1 MGAAVMANLITLLR
15 IVAAFHVAM
24 VVVHGPPALQW
35 ANAPLLVL
43 MVALD
48 GVDGLVARRRGETSR
63 FGSVFDVM
71 ADRVTETLLWLTL
84 AYVDLVPVSAAI
96 VVLGRDM
103 IVDAIRYPRMG
114 KKNRGF
120 DVMHSTLGRWLVAG
134 RFMRAAY
141 GTLKAITFA
150 LLLAMQPLA
159 AIQPPWWSA
168 VATWLM
174 PAALVLVWLTVT
186 MCLVRGVPVIYEW
199 ACILSRADRIRHN
212 RAMHRHA

>member
-1 MGAAVMANLITLLR
+1 MANLITLFR
-15 IVAAFHVAM
+15 IIAAFYVAM

-35 ANAPLLVL
+35 ANAPLLVI

-48 GVDGLVARRRGETSR
+48 GVDGMVARVWGQTSR

-96 VVLGRDM
+96 LVLGRDM

-120 DVMHSTLGRWLVAG
+120 DVMHTTMGRWLVAG
-134 RFMRAAY
+134 RFMRGAY
-141 GTLKAITFA
+141 GTAKAVTFA
-150 LLLAMQPLA
+150 LLLGIQPLMA
-159 AIQPPWWSA
+159 TQPTWWSD
-168 VATWLM
+168 VSTWLM
-174 PAALVLVWLTVT
+174 PVAMALVWLTVM
-186 MCLVRGVPVIYEW
+186 MCLVRGVPVICEW
-199 ACILSRADRIRHN
+199 ACILGRADRLRHN
-212 RAMHRHA
+212 RARHHNA